1 MRACSVAM
9 SHGPSPSVGT
19 GAPPR
24 PPRPAPR
31 PGPGAPG
38 AGGAPCGAAVGAV
51 GGAGSW
57 ADNEPPYAAN
67 TAHIANAMDHF
78 IPIPLRDGVSPN
90 CRTARVLGERLALPP
105 V

>member
-24 PPRPAPR
+24 PRPAPR

-38 AGGAPCGAAVGAV
+38 TGGVPCGAAVGAV

-57 ADNEPPYAAN
+57 ADNEPPYGAN
-67 TAHIANAMDHF
+67 TAHIANAMDRF
-78 IPIPLRDGVSPN
+78 IPIPLLDSLSPGYGL
-90 CRTARVLGERLALPP
+90 RPYFRERLALPP
-105 V
+105 L